1 MVVFVLNKHGKPLM
15 PCTPCK
21 AKKLLRNK
29 RARVVRKTPFT
40 IKLLGWSS
48 GYVQKVIVGMDT
60 GSKKVGVAAISNNK
74 VLYQSEIALRE
85 DIVRKMKQRAS
96 YRRTRRVRK
105 LRYRA
110 PRFSNRGKKG
120 FLAPS
125 MLSKINSHL
134 KEKKFVESILPVSE
148 WILET
153 ANFDIHKI
161 TSPTVKGKGYCKGVL
176 KDYYN
181 VKQYI
186 LHRDNYKCQKCKK
199 SNLKLHVHHIVF
211 RSKGGTNEPSNLIC
225 LCDGCH
231 DKLHK
236 GMFTIKG
243 SKSKTKYATEMNILR
258 SQLKNRFGNFKE
270 TFGYI
275 TKYTREQ
282 ILKLEKSHINDA
294 ISIAC
299 SNKEIICSNT
309 SLFKKSVSKGD
320 YKQTNGIRSEK
331 RIPTGKL
338 FGFRKFDK
346 VKYNN
351 NVYFIK
357 GRMSSG
363 YAVLCD
369 IFSKKQA
376 FKPTP
381 KFNKMIRVNARK
393 SIQLMEVII

>member
-1 MVVFVLNKHGKPLM
+1 
-15 PCTPCK
+15 
-21 AKKLLRNK
+21 
-29 RARVVRKTPFT
+29 
-40 IKLLGWSS
+40 
-48 GYVQKVIVGMDT
+48 
-60 GSKKVGVAAISNNK
+60 
-74 VLYQSEIALRE
+74 
-85 DIVRKMKQRAS
+85 
-96 YRRTRRVRK
+96 
-105 LRYRA
+105 
-110 PRFSNRGKKG
+110 
-120 FLAPS
+120 
-125 MLSKINSHL
+125 
-134 KEKKFVESILPVSE
+134 
-148 WILET
+148 
-153 ANFDIHKI
+153 
-161 TSPTVKGKGYCKGVL
+161 
-176 KDYYN
+176 
-181 VKQYI
+181 
-186 LHRDNYKCQKCKK
+186 
-199 SNLKLHVHHIVF
+199 
-211 RSKGGTNEPSNLIC
+211 
-225 LCDGCH
+225 
-231 DKLHK
+231 
-236 GMFTIKG
+236 MFTIKG
-243 SKSKTKYATEMNILR
+243 SKSKTKYATEMNILI
-258 SQLKNRFGNFKE
+258 SQLKKRFGDFKE

-299 SNKEIICSNT
+299 SEQKVIYLNT
-309 SLFKKSVSKGD
+309 SLFKKSINKGD

-393 SIQLMEVII
+393 SIQSIQLMEVII